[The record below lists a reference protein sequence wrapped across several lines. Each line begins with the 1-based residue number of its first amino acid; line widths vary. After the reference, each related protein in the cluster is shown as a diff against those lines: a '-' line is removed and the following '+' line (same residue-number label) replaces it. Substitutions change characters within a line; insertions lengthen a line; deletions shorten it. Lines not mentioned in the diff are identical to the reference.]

1 MISRLA
7 PVFAVL
13 LLVVTPTVRAIC
25 DVSCVTIPWS
35 SGAPAPASS
44 HCGSHPEDNS
54 SVPGPDDGCGHGHPA
69 WESILAATGKTV
81 APPEITGFRT
91 SGIIELRWVS
101 ERVMTAIGL
110 PPDTRHPSSVPLRI

>member
-35 SGAPAPASS
+35 SGAPATASS

-54 SVPGPDDGCGHGHPA
+54 SVPGPDDGCRHGHPA

-91 SGIIELRWVS
+91 SVIIELRWVS
-101 ERVMTAIGL
+101 ERVMTAIGI
-110 PPDTRHPSSVPLRI
+110 PPDARHPSSVPLRI